1 MVCAPVM
8 CKRKLISGLNDVGNM
23 HPNDKTSGLKK
34 TFKKKCISPLH
45 KSYHKSTFEPFGQ
58 GILSAVMTCRISCRG
73 FFPFCSI
80 FLGMGVGHYRTG
92 AKFLIW
98 D

>member
-34 TFKKKCISPLH
+34 TFKKNAFLH
-45 KSYHKSTFEPFGQ
+45 CTRVITKVH
-58 GILSAVMTCRISCRG
+58 LSHLVREYFQLSE
-73 FFPFCSI
+73 
-80 FLGMGVGHYRTG
+80 
-92 AKFLIW
+92 
-98 D
+98 